1 MEKVNEISRRWHE
14 TNDEIRRVEDIIRK
28 LEDISTFGGY
38 KITFEKS
45 TRGTAAPAK
54 VELEAKFP
62 GDLSLAVE
70 AMREAQKSYFKT
82 RNGDD
87 LKRSKELE
95 RKVDDMIAYV
105 RRPKLFD

>member
-1 MEKVNEISRRWHE
+1 MEKVNEISQRWHK
-14 TNDEIRRVEDIIRK
+14 TNAEIRRVEDTIRK
-28 LEDISTFGGY
+28 LRDIATFGGY

-70 AMREAQKSYFKT
+70 VMATAITAYSDLRKMLKNDLAEIDSIMKSPQVK
-82 RNGDD
+82 GC
-87 LKRSKELE
+87 
-95 RKVDDMIAYV
+95 
-105 RRPKLFD
+105 

>member
-1 MEKVNEISRRWHE
+1 MEKVNEISQKWHK
-14 TNDEIRRVEDIIRK
+14 TNAEIRRVEDTLSK

-70 AMREAQKSYFKT
+70 VMAEALSAYNTLLAELKKDLAEIEKMMKSPQEP
-82 RNGDD
+82 
-87 LKRSKELE
+87 SC
-95 RKVDDMIAYV
+95 
-105 RRPKLFD
+105 

>member
-14 TNDEIRRVEDIIRK
+14 TNDEIRRVEDIIGK

-62 GDLSLAVE
+62 GDLSIAVE
-70 AMREAQKSYFKT
+70 VIAEAISAYNTLLAELKKDLAEIEKIMKSPQVK
-82 RNGDD
+82 GC
-87 LKRSKELE
+87 
-95 RKVDDMIAYV
+95 
-105 RRPKLFD
+105 

>member
-14 TNDEIRRVEDIIRK
+14 KNIEKRRVEDIIGK
-28 LEDISTFGGY
+28 LEDIATFGGY

-45 TRGTAAPAK
+45 TRGTTDPAK

-70 AMREAQKSYFKT
+70 VMAEAISAYNTLLAELKK
-82 RNGDD
+82 D
-87 LKRSKELE
+87 LADIE
-95 RKVDDMIAYV
+95 RMMKYSQV
-105 RRPKLFD
+105 PSC

>member
-14 TNDEIRRVEDIIRK
+14 TNVEIRRVEDIISK
-28 LEDISTFGGY
+28 LEDIATFGGY

-62 GDLSLAVE
+62 GDISLAVE
-70 AMREAQKSYFKT
+70 VIAEAISAYNTLLAELKKDLAEIEKMMKSPQVKCC
-82 RNGDD
+82 
-87 LKRSKELE
+87 
-95 RKVDDMIAYV
+95 
-105 RRPKLFD
+105 

>member
-70 AMREAQKSYFKT
+70 VMAEAISAYNTLLAELKKDLAEIEKMMKSPQVK
-82 RNGDD
+82 GC
-87 LKRSKELE
+87 
-95 RKVDDMIAYV
+95 
-105 RRPKLFD
+105 

>member
-1 MEKVNEISRRWHE
+1 MEKVNEISQRWHK
-14 TNDEIRRVEDIIRK
+14 TNAEIRRVEDIIRK

-70 AMREAQKSYFKT
+70 VMAEAISAYNTLLAELKK
-82 RNGDD
+82 D
-87 LKRSKELE
+87 LAEIEKMMKYSQE
-95 RKVDDMIAYV
+95 
-105 RRPKLFD
+105 PSC

>member
-14 TNDEIRRVEDIIRK
+14 TNSEIRRIEDTIRK

-45 TRGTAAPAK
+45 ERGTAKPAK

-62 GDLSLAVE
+62 GDISIAVE
-70 AMREAQKSYFKT
+70 VMAGALSAYNTLLAELKKDLAEIEKMMKSPQV
-82 RNGDD
+82 
-87 LKRSKELE
+87 
-95 RKVDDMIAYV
+95 KVC
-105 RRPKLFD
+105 

>member
-14 TNDEIRRVEDIIRK
+14 TNDEIRRVEDIIGK

-62 GDLSLAVE
+62 GDLSIAVE
-70 AMREAQKSYFKT
+70 VIAEAISAYNTMLAELKKDLAYIEKMMKSPQVK
-82 RNGDD
+82 GC
-87 LKRSKELE
+87 
-95 RKVDDMIAYV
+95 
-105 RRPKLFD
+105 

>member
-14 TNDEIRRVEDIIRK
+14 TNVEIRRVEDIIRK

-62 GDLSLAVE
+62 GDLSLAVDVMAE
-70 AMREAQKSYFKT
+70 ALSAYNTLLAELKKDLAEIDSIMKSPQVK
-82 RNGDD
+82 GC
-87 LKRSKELE
+87 
-95 RKVDDMIAYV
+95 
-105 RRPKLFD
+105 

>member
-14 TNDEIRRVEDIIRK
+14 TNVEIRRVEDTIGK

-38 KITFEKS
+38 KITFEKN

-62 GDLSLAVE
+62 GDLSIAVE
-70 AMREAQKSYFKT
+70 VMEGALSAYNTLLAELKKDLAEIGSIMKSPQVK
-82 RNGDD
+82 GC
-87 LKRSKELE
+87 
-95 RKVDDMIAYV
+95 
-105 RRPKLFD
+105 

>member
-14 TNDEIRRVEDIIRK
+14 TNVEIRRVEDIIRK

-54 VELEAKFP
+54 VEIEAKFP

-70 AMREAQKSYFKT
+70 VMAEALSAYNTLLAELKKDLAEIDSIMKSPQVK
-82 RNGDD
+82 GC
-87 LKRSKELE
+87 
-95 RKVDDMIAYV
+95 
-105 RRPKLFD
+105 

>member
-1 MEKVNEISRRWHE
+1 MEKLNEISQRWHK
-14 TNDEIRRVEDIIRK
+14 TNAEIRRVEDTIGK

-62 GDLSLAVE
+62 GDLSIAVEVMAEAMSAYNTFLDELKKDLAVLDSI
-70 AMREAQKSYFKT
+70 MKSPQVK
-82 RNGDD
+82 GC
-87 LKRSKELE
+87 
-95 RKVDDMIAYV
+95 
-105 RRPKLFD
+105 